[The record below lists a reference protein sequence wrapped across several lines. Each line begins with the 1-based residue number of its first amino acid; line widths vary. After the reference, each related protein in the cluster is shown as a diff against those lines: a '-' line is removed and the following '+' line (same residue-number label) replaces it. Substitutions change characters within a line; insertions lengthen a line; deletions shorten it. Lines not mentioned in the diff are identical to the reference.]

1 MPIDQM
7 KQVLDSMENSIRLRS
22 QAQAERR
29 AEDAAR
35 EKKAFQEKLMLAAA
49 SKAQLDGMAS
59 NVKVNRRCPERSID
73 GINDGRF
80 LNIEHISHLLPSSP
94 DFVVTAKR
102 KECKEIKTIV
112 IVTSVSF
119 T

>member
-59 NVKVNRRCPERSID
+59 NVKGKQDAVLRD
-73 GINDGRF
+73 QLMGFMMAGF
-80 LNIEHISHLLPSSP
+80 
-94 DFVVTAKR
+94 
-102 KECKEIKTIV
+102 
-112 IVTSVSF
+112 
-119 T
+119 